1 MRSWDGLSEAAVRRV
16 DPQHLN
22 MSPLISCAATP
33 AVLLEAQLHTLNGE
47 TPAMH
52 IRLATEADVPAIL
65 ELIHALAI
73 YEREPDAVQIG
84 EVELRRDGFGPHS
97 LFECLIADDE
107 GETAGFALYFPIY
120 STWRGPSLH
129 LEDLFVR
136 PTHRGRGIG
145 KALLARVA
153 AVALER
159 GCTRMQWDVLDW
171 NTPAIDF
178 YQSRGAV
185 MLEPWRIMRVTGAA
199 LSRLAR
205 SSSEVA

>member
-1 MRSWDGLSEAAVRRV
+1 
-16 DPQHLN
+16 
-22 MSPLISCAATP
+22 
-33 AVLLEAQLHTLNGE
+33 
-47 TPAMH
+47 MH

-65 ELIHALAI
+65 DLIHALAV

-84 EVELRRDGFGPHS
+84 EAELRRDGFGPQPLYES
-97 LFECLIADDE
+97 LIAEDD
-107 GETAGFALYFPIY
+107 GEAAGFALYFPIY

-129 LEDLFVR
+129 LEDLFVK

-153 AVALER
+153 AAAIER
-159 GCTRMQWDVLDW
+159 GCARMQWDVLDW

-199 LSRLAR
+199 LARLAR
-205 SSSEVA
+205 SSSQVA